1 MEPTTETE
9 SPEKR
14 IERLSKILKGLRH
27 TVKGIRAIQAM
38 SNASLRTIKALRG
51 GNLRDYRRTLRIQ
64 IEEGRNTI
72 RTIEQFIEQAEIA
85 RQEDAQK
92 AIR

>member
-14 IERLSKILKGLRH
+14 IERLSKILKNLRH
-27 TVKGIRAIQAM
+27 RVKGIRAIQAM
-38 SNASLRTIKALRG
+38 SNRSLRTIKALRG
-51 GNLRDYRRTLRIQ
+51 GNLRDYRRTLSIQ
-64 IEEGRNTI
+64 IEEGLKTI
-72 RTIEQFIEQAEIA
+72 RTLEQFIEQAE
-85 RQEDAQK
+85 RTREEEAQK